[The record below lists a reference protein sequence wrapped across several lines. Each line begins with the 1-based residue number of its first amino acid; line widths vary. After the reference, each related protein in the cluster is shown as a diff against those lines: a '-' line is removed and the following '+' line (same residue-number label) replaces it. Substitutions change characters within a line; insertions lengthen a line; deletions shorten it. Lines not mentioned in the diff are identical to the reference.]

1 MKVGGLQKLSLIDY
15 PGNPAAVIFT
25 QGCNMQ
31 CPYCHNP
38 QLVYPELFEKVLSE
52 EDLFNFLKKRQGVL
66 KGIVITGGEPTI
78 HADLPEF
85 AKKIK
90 ALGYAIKIDTNGSSP
105 DTLKLLIAENLIDFI
120 AMDIKAPL
128 QKYGLFYKG
137 DIADI
142 EKSINIIKSS
152 LLPHQFRTTYDTD
165 ILDEND
171 IKDIRFLA
179 GSSEFVVQECIKR
192 KKH

>member
-1 MKVGGLQKLSLIDY
+1 M
-15 PGNPAAVIFT
+15 
-25 QGCNMQ
+25 
-31 CPYCHNP
+31 
-38 QLVYPELFEKVLSE
+38 
-52 EDLFNFLKKRQGVL
+52 
-66 KGIVITGGEPTI
+66 
-78 HADLPEF
+78 
-85 AKKIK
+85 
-90 ALGYAIKIDTNGSSP
+90 GYAVKIDTNGSSP

-120 AMDIKAPL
+120 AMDIKSPL

-171 IKDIRFLA
+171 IKDIRFWQAHQNLW
-179 GSSEFVVQECIKR
+179 FRNV
-192 KKH
+192 